1 MTEQNINFQLKQ
13 NLLKE
18 INMRIKELRQKPKD
32 ELLKLLQD
40 KRSKAVQ
47 FKINISSGNIKN
59 VRELRG
65 KKKDIARI
73 LTLLKEYGK
82 E

>member
-1 MTEQNINFQLKQ
+1 
-13 NLLKE
+13 
-18 INMRIKELRQKPKD
+18 MRIKELRQKPKD

-65 KKKDIARI
+65 TKKDIARI
-73 LTLLKEYGK
+73 LTLIKEYGK